1 MKTNVALFFL
11 FIVSLSCSKPG
22 EFEIRGTI
30 TNSMNNEIYLDK
42 LEMNGTSPFDSSRI
56 DKQGNFKI
64 RGVIDQPT
72 FFLLR
77 LNDQKFITLLIDS
90 NEHVSFSSDFINFSS
105 DYKLKGSPGS
115 LKVQE
120 LNQQLWSTNK
130 SVDSIQSLIRLH
142 YGNVAYT
149 QQQEKWIEEI
159 AHVCKIQQ
167 QFSNRFILDNPFSLA
182 SVLAI
187 YQKFNNGDFIV
198 QDLQTIKVAA
208 SALYSMFPNSEHAKT
223 LYDDTKSMMKN
234 EQNMKLQELIKATG
248 SNSPE
253 IDLPDPSGREIKL
266 SSLRGK
272 FVLLH
277 FWAAIDANSRIMNPV
292 LKENYQ
298 EFHPKG
304 FEIYQVSIDTSRQAW
319 TQVISSDQLN
329 WINVGDM
336 NGSPKAITYYNIRSV
351 PSNYL
356 LDREGKI
363 IAQDLFGPALH
374 KKLSEILN

>member
-1 MKTNVALFFL
+1 MKNSIVFFL
-11 FIVSLSCSKPG
+11 LIIVAFSCSKPG

-30 TNSMNNEIYLDK
+30 TNSMNNEVYLDK
-42 LEMNGTSPFDSSRI
+42 LEMNGTSPFDSSKI

-90 NEHVSFSSDFINFSS
+90 NEQVSFSSDFINFSS
-105 DYKLKGSPGS
+105 DYILKGSPGS

-120 LNQQLWSTNK
+120 LNRQLWHTNK

-142 YGNVAYT
+142 YGNTSYSY
-149 QQQEKWIEEI
+149 QQEKWIAEI
-159 AHVCKIQQ
+159 DQIYKQQ
-167 QFSNRFILDNPFSLA
+167 QRFSNKFISDNPFSLA

-187 YQKFNNGDFIV
+187 YQKFNNGDYIV

-223 LYDDTKSMMKN
+223 LYDDTKTMMKN
-234 EQNMKLQELIKATG
+234 EQNLKLQEYIKSEG

-253 IDLPDPSGREIKL
+253 INLPDPSGREIKL
-266 SSLRGK
+266 SSLKGK

-277 FWAAIDANSRIMNPV
+277 FWSVFDPNSRIMNPV

-298 EFHPKG
+298 KFHPKG

-319 TQVISSDQLN
+319 NQVINSDLLN

-336 NGSPKAITYYNIRSV
+336 NGSQIAVTNYNISSV
-351 PSNYL
+351 PANYL
-356 LDREGKI
+356 LDREGNI
-363 IAQDLFGPALH
+363 IARDLFGPALH